1 MSFRKRWLP
10 ALSLLGVVLCWS
22 VLLSPGGADEKADL
36 KEKVNQLVQQ
46 LNDPDSEKQAAAAA
60 ALLKLGPDVLPLLP
74 GPDAKLTEGQKKHLQ
89 TLRSSLR
96 EAVALKGMAPST
108 VTLQNKAIPL
118 SEALKELAK
127 QTGIT
132 VMDKRRDQ
140 DADPRLDLDFH
151 KATFWD
157 AVDEIAA
164 KADLRV
170 YLYDRSGQV
179 ALIDGPHKDLPVS
192 RNGVFRVAVKRLTAV
207 RDLES
212 DAHYWTINLEIAW
225 EPRFQPLFFE
235 QQTDDLVVQDA
246 KGVTLNNLPAGSGR
260 APVTRPMVT
269 ETQVRVEAPERPTDT
284 IGVLKGSFTVVGP
297 SKMLTFTFDNLTAID
312 RRKPEQ
318 TLKQTQEGVTVNL
331 RELKVE
337 PELWTFGFLLEY
349 PADGPEFES
358 FESWLVNNKIF
369 LAKKNGKE
377 QFAENGGYEID
388 ETAGHKAILNYRF
401 IEDNTLSLGK
411 PADWKLVY
419 RTPGTII
426 KVPVKF
432 EFKDLRAPG
441 H

>member
-1 MSFRKRWLP
+1 MSFHHRWL
-10 ALSLLGVVLCWS
+10 LCLCFLGAVLCWS
-22 VLLSPGGADEKADL
+22 ALLSPVRADEQADL
-36 KEKVNQLVQQ
+36 KAKVNQLVQQ

-60 ALLKLGPDVLPLLP
+60 ALLKLGPDILPLLP
-74 GPDAKLTEGQKKHLQ
+74 KADAKLTATQKKHLQ

-96 EAVALKGMAPST
+96 EAQALKGMVPST
-108 VTLQNKAIPL
+108 ITLQNNSIPL

-127 QTGIT
+127 QTGIA

-140 DADPRLDLDFH
+140 DADPRLNLDFN
-151 KATFWD
+151 KTTFWE
-157 AVDEIAA
+157 AVDDIAT

-179 ALIDGPHKDLPVS
+179 ALIDGPHKDTPVTH
-192 RNGVFRVAVKRLTAV
+192 NGVFRIAVKRQTAV

-212 DAHYWTINLEIAW
+212 EAHYWILNLEIAW
-225 EPRFQPLFFE
+225 EPRFQPLFLD
-235 QQTDDLVVQDA
+235 TSMDDLVVQDA
-246 KGVTLNNLPAGSGR
+246 KGVSLTNLPSGSGR
-260 APVTRPMVT
+260 APVTRPLVT
-269 ETQVRVEAPERPTDT
+269 ETQVRVEAPERPTEK
-284 IGVLKGSFTVVGP
+284 ISLLKGSFTVVGP
-297 SKMLTFTFDNLTAID
+297 SQMLTFTFDNLAPID

-318 TLKQTQEGVTVNL
+318 TLKQTKEGVTVNL

-349 PADGPEFES
+349 PSDGPEFES

-369 LAKKNGKE
+369 LVKKNGKE
-377 QFAENGGYEID
+377 QFPENGGYEID
-388 ETAGHKAILNYRF
+388 EQAGHKATLNYRF
-401 IEDNTLSLGK
+401 IEDNTLTLGK

-432 EFKDLRAPG
+432 EFKDLPVP
-441 H
+441 